1 LNKYF
6 YVYVMDSSNQMEVE
20 VKPKLVRPRTALY
33 RYKEDGTYDKRPLSK
48 TYFKDYYEAHKET
61 VTCGHCKMSFTHKSG
76 LYKHRVRNSTCRT
89 QQELKKLR
97 EQVQQLQAQLPT
109 QEIQ

>member
-1 LNKYF
+1 
-6 YVYVMDSSNQMEVE
+6 MDSSSPIQMEVE

-33 RYKEDGTYDKRPLSK
+33 RYREDGTYDKRPLSK

-61 VTCGHCKMSFTHKSG
+61 VTCEHCKMSFTHKNG
-76 LYKHRVRNSTCRT
+76 LYKHRLRNSTCRT